1 MRLKLTASLL
11 MLVLFAFSAVAQDKA
26 VPPTEETVNAFM
38 QHMFGYDSSLTWKI
52 SEIKPSTVAA
62 LSEVTVLMSTPQG
75 QQNAHF
81 YVTADGQHALVGDMI
96 PFGADPFAADRER
109 LQKGLNGPARGPAS
123 STVTIVEFSDL
134 QCPHCKEG
142 HPTLDQLLAA
152 EPTAHFVFQNFPL
165 PMHNWAMKGAAYVDC
180 IGRASNDAV
189 WKFIQKAYE
198 SQSDITEANADE
210 KLTAIADA
218 SGAKGSEVAACA
230 AKPETRARI
239 DASLALGK
247 SVGVNGTPTLFING
261 RKVGLGGAPLD
272 YLKNL
277 VEFAAKQGK

>member
-1 MRLKLTASLL
+1 MRFKLTASLL

-52 SEIKPSTVAA
+52 SEIKPSTVAG

-109 LQKGLNGPARGPAS
+109 LQKGLNGPARGPATA
-123 STVTIVEFSDL
+123 TVTIVEFSDL

-142 HPTLDQLLAA
+142 QPTLDQLLAA

>member
-1 MRLKLTASLL
+1 MRLKLTFSLL
-11 MLVLFAFSAVAQDKA
+11 MLAFALFVAAQDKA
-26 VPPTEETVNAFM
+26 APPTEETVNAFM
-38 QHMFGYDSSLTWKI
+38 QHMFGYDSTLTWKI
-52 SEIKPSTVAA
+52 SEIKPSNVGG
-62 LSEVTVLMSTPQG
+62 LSEITVLMSTAQG

-81 YVTADGQHALVGDMI
+81 FVTADGQHALVGDMI
-96 PFGADPFAADRER
+96 PFGADPFATDRGR
-109 LQKGLNGPARGPAS
+109 LQKGINGPAKGPATS
-123 STVTIVEFSDL
+123 PVTIVEFSDL

-142 HPTLDQLLAA
+142 QPTLDQLLAA

-180 IGRASNDAV
+180 IGRTSNDAV

-210 KLTAIADA
+210 KLMAIADA
-218 SGAKGSEVAACA
+218 SGAKGSEVATCA
-230 AKPETRARI
+230 AKPDTRARI
-239 DASLALGK
+239 DASMALGK
-247 SVGVNGTPTLFING
+247 AVGVSGTPTLFING

-277 VEFAAKQGK
+277 VEFAAKQEK